1 LSNLLDASF
10 CIEALEDEL
19 IQGRPE
25 IFNTN
30 QGGQITGDD
39 FTGVLHADGIAISM
53 DGRGSD
59 RAPLFFLDSPKF
71 VRDTRQRCYSAGF
84 SSPYPSVE
92 NGGSEADRGR
102 EGKRGMHVGAGIA
115 EVDIGRETLTYR
127 LRRIAISPRRSGKR
141 WTSISLPAAA
151 RNCPTVR
158 IKQRRFLFD
167 LADHARRRP
176 RIGRGANSPSRVQV
190 SKLPLILLRDFGR
203 CE

>member
-127 LRRIAISPRRSGKR
+127 LRRIAIRPPALRKRRAR
-141 WTSISLPAAA
+141 NSLPAPAQIV
-151 RNCPTVR
+151 RSLR
-158 IKQRRFLFD
+158 IKQRGFIFD
-167 LADHARRRP
+167 LAAT
-176 RIGRGANSPSRVQV
+176 RVDG
-190 SKLPLILLRDFGR
+190 KG
-203 CE
+203 